1 MPEQKRRLSN
11 SELEQVKSFDLREYA
26 KQYGYIVEGKA
37 NPTSTTMKGTYGKIV
52 IKLDTS
58 DNHWT
63 FFPVQGGQSGSIVD
77 FYMFHTGEGNVGKAI
92 GALKRELLDSGL
104 STLSK
109 ANYTPQR
116 AAKREQEA
124 LNSAYSETIPLEK
137 SHWLNVKR
145 AVGKEIIL
153 SERFLGVIRQNPDD
167 KHINILFPHRDE
179 KGNFSGF
186 EIRNNDFHGF
196 YDGRVN
202 TKERLQCE
210 KGLWSSNK
218 FQDDD
223 SLIIGESA
231 IDMLSFQALFNP
243 KNARYV
249 STGGAWGK
257 KTAETITQAVKE
269 FPGKYVFL
277 AFDNDKAGKFYT
289 GQAEEILC
297 NLCQE
302 NDKQLKVLIPKKH
315 IDWNAQ
321 LMANDKIRFLTR

>member
-1 MPEQKRRLSN
+1 MTTQNRRLSN
-11 SELEQVKSFDLREYA
+11 SELERVKSFDLREYA
-26 KQYGYIVEGKA
+26 KQYGYSVEGKA

-77 FYMFHTGEGNVGKAI
+77 FHMFHTGEGNVGKAI
-92 GALKRELLDSGL
+92 GALKHELLDSGL

-109 ANYTPQR
+109 AKTPTQR
-116 AAKREQEA
+116 PAKREQEA
-124 LNSAYSETIPLEK
+124 LDTVYSKTIPLEK

-145 AVGKEIIL
+145 AVGKEIL
-153 SERFLGVIRQNPDD
+153 CHLRFSGTIRQNPND
-167 KHINILFPHRDE
+167 KHVNILFPHRDE

-196 YDGRVN
+196 YDGKPN
-202 TKERLQCE
+202 TKERLHCE

-231 IDMLSFQALFNP
+231 IDMLSFQSLFNP

-269 FPGKYVFL
+269 FQGKFVFL

-289 GQAEEILC
+289 KQAEELLC
-297 NLCQE
+297 KLCQE
-302 NDKQLKVLIPKKH
+302 NDKHLKILTPKKY

-321 LMANDKIRFLTR
+321 LMANDKIRFASR